1 MLVIIFLGN
10 TKMESSLLNE
20 KKLDKSSPEKAEKMN
35 GENTVKVYGPYKRKD
50 GRQHIV
56 KVVNGVKTT
65 QSYPRYIMEQHLG
78 RELLPEETVDHID
91 EDFTNDDISNLRL
104 ISREENSKRS
114 SWTYD
119 KKDHA
124 ECVYCGTLFI
134 LSRNQRTQ
142 RSKKIGGPFCS
153 RSCCGKY
160 GAAIQNN
167 RTRELFG
174 NRKTKYVKIDIDGK
188 ITKKHLDLEKN
199 NLNISINKA

>member
-1 MLVIIFLGN
+1 MTDSLCADKNIDKEILKEAENGKTKNVI
-10 TKMESSLLNE
+10 
-20 KKLDKSSPEKAEKMN
+20 
-35 GENTVKVYGPYKRKD
+35 KVYGPYKRKD
-50 GRQHIV
+50 GRKHIV
-56 KVVNGVKTT
+56 KYDGKSKVT
-65 QSYPRYIMEQHLG
+65 QSYPRYLMEQHLG
-78 RELLPEETVDHID
+78 RELLPEQTVDHID
-91 EDFTNDDISNLRL
+91 EDFTNDDLSNLRL

-119 KKDHA
+119 KKDQA
-124 ECVYCGTLFI
+124 KCVYCGTLFI
-134 LSRNQRTQ
+134 LSRNQRTK

-153 RSCCGKY
+153 RICSGKY